1 VFSLKFSTKGNT
13 LTLLK
18 TMLTSARVLD
28 LFIIRFVDWLTARDE
43 VLDRIRALGW
53 FDTRLIIRSSSAA
66 EDNCESSMA
75 GHFTSVLD
83 VLGEKDIINA
93 VEKVFAS
100 YTEKRVIS
108 EKVVVSDNEEILIQP
123 MLANNAMSGVAFSK
137 DISSG
142 SDYIIINYDESGS
155 TDSVTSG
162 GAASLKTYY
171 HFKHYSVAP
180 DGILGKIINLL
191 KELEK
196 IFETDA
202 IDIEFGVDGTGELY
216 LFQVRPLCV
225 KCEPSIDKDL
235 HSHALTDIYNTVV
248 SANKRNPF
256 LYGHKTILGVM
267 PDWNPAEIIGL
278 KPNPLALSVYKNVI
292 TDNIWAYQ
300 RNNYGYKNLR
310 GFPLLISLK
319 GIPYID
325 TRVSFNSFLPRDLD
339 GGICEKLVNYYIDE
353 LIKHPGKH
361 DKIEFEIVFS
371 CYTFDVENQIQA
383 LDEDIFSDEEKR
395 EIIKSLKNLTNNIIA
410 FDTGIWKKDIERIEI
425 LEQRREKVLSSELG
439 TTQKIYWLLEDCK
452 RYGTLPFA
460 GLARAAFIA
469 VEILKSLISVG
480 IISDEEYNSF
490 MESLNT
496 VSKTMV
502 KDYSDLK
509 LESFIKKYGHLRPG
523 TYDILKPRY
532 DEAMEAYFNADQGGG
547 GQKTGG
553 RFALSLEQYRAIK
566 NLLKERE
573 LEYDVLELFEFIKTV
588 IEGREYSKY
597 IFTKSLSDI
606 LMLFKELC
614 QRCGFSLEDAAYA
627 NIEIIN
633 EIYSSAVDVKEIIEN
648 SIVCGKQRYAQT
660 KAINLPALIIWPE
673 EVFGF
678 HQMETEPN
686 FVTTKCI
693 RGEITVLDK
702 MNSIGNMKDH
712 IVFISSA
719 DPGFDWIFSR
729 GLKGLV
735 TKYGGINS
743 HMAIRAAEL
752 SLPAIIG
759 CGEKLYDSLASADMI
774 EIDCLNKK
782 VTVVK

>member
-1 VFSLKFSTKGNT
+1 LKFSTKGNT
-13 LTLLK
+13 LAQLK
-18 TMLTSARVLD
+18 KMLMSAKILD
-28 LFIIRFVDWLTARDE
+28 LLIVEYGEWVTSRDGVLEKIKAIGWLDE
-43 VLDRIRALGW
+43 I
-53 FDTRLIIRSSSAA
+53 LIIRSSCAL
-66 EDNCESSMA
+66 EDTQKQSLA
-75 GHFTSVLD
+75 GHFSSTLNIR
-83 VLGEKDIINA
+83 GQQDIIAA
-93 VEKVFAS
+93 VCTVFAS
-100 YTEKRVIS
+100 YGDKIS
-108 EKVVVSDNEEILIQP
+108 ANEQILIQP
-123 MLANNAMSGVAFSK
+123 MLKNVIMNGVAFSK
-137 DISSG
+137 DISIG

-155 TDSVTSG
+155 TDSVTGG
-162 GAASLKTYY
+162 GAAFLKTYY
-171 HFKHYSVAP
+171 HFKRHSVVL
-180 DGILGKIINLL
+180 DGILDKIVNLIN
-191 KELEK
+191 ELEE
-196 IFETDA
+196 IFETDT
-202 IDIEFGVDGTGELY
+202 IDIEFGVDNTGELY

-235 HSHALTDIYNTVV
+235 HSRALADIYDTVV

-256 LYGHKTILGVM
+256 LYGRKTILGVM

-339 GGICEKLVNYYIDE
+339 GDICEKLVNYYIDE
-353 LIKHPGKH
+353 LIKQPGKH

-371 CYTFDVENQIQA
+371 CYTFDVENQIKA
-383 LDEDIFSDEEKR
+383 LDNRLFSDEEKA

-410 FDTGIWKKDIERIEI
+410 FDTGIWKKDIERIGI
-425 LEQRREKVLSSELG
+425 LEQRRDKVLSSELG
-439 TTQKIYWLLEDCK
+439 TVGKIYWLLEDCK

-480 IISDEEYNSF
+480 IITDEEYNSF

-502 KDYSDLK
+502 KDYGDLK

-532 DEAMEAYFNADQGGG
+532 DEAMEVYFNADQGGGG

-566 NLLKERE
+566 DLLKKRE

-597 IFTKSLSDI
+597 IFTKSLSDM
-606 LMLFKELC
+606 LMLFKQLV
-614 QRCGFSLEDAAYA
+614 QSCGFSLEDAAYA

-633 EIYSSAVDVKEIIEN
+633 DIYSSAADVKDIIGN
-648 SIVCGKQRYAQT
+648 SVAHGKKRYAQT
-660 KAINLPALIIWPE
+660 KAINLPALIIDPE
-673 EVFGF
+673 EVYGF

-702 MNSIGNMKDH
+702 ILNKTDSIHDIKDR

-719 DPGFDWIFSR
+719 DPGFDWIFAR

-759 CGEKLYDSLASADMI
+759 CGEKLYYSLASADTI

-782 VTVVK
+782 VTVIK